1 MGRANERVRVWLLRC
16 VVLSTPEPT
25 ADPAVSDGMDGAEK
39 DDHVKAEGADLR
51 RGG

>member
-39 DDHVKAEGADLR
+39 DEYIRAEDEDVR
-51 RGG
+51 CRG